1 MNLFDMSLTWKFF
14 SMIALFA
21 FILVGVI
28 SILNRGTFMEVVGV
42 ELGVI
47 IAWLIGMVG
56 YAILAYF
63 VRHTRR
69 P

>member
-14 SMIALFA
+14 DDRPFCFYPCRCYFYPQQGNLHGSCW
-21 FILVGVI
+21 
-28 SILNRGTFMEVVGV
+28 V